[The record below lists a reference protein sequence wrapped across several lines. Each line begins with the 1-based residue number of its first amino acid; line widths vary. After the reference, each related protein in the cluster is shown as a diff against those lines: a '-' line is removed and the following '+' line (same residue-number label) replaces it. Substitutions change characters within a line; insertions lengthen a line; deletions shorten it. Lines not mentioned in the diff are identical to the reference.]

1 MKNNVIISD
10 TILKLEELL
19 DQGQFELMSDEV
31 LEGKL
36 RVVYLMNDAVE
47 SFLVFEQARIT
58 GVYQKDYER
67 EVEASLTIQENTDTG
82 SDEFV
87 LVVYQGDSVCTVFFE
102 NLTLETHLYD
112 YGKVGHFWVEGY
124 EYLRQLEYR
133 IAILRDKRDYLGEEY
148 CNERELRLANLAD
161 FPPLNYCCYPAVPEK
176 YIVPKDNPWMPTDE
190 AIDVM
195 TELAKQVRDRKLQ
208 KVLSFYRRYSGKWMT
223 KLISNMLHKNAHAKV
238 IDLLTEKLVDAAADY
253 PARKFEKQEEKEH
266 EILLERAREKQI
278 EMQKQGIKVDI
289 LREEPFLASRDS
301 LEYKV
306 YLMVWQTK
314 SSNRTVKIIQIYNN

>member
-1 MKNNVIISD
+1 MKNNLIISD

-31 LEGKL
+31 LDGKL

-58 GVYQKDYER
+58 GVYQKDYEG
-67 EVEASLTIQENTDTG
+67 EVEGSLTIQENTDTEN
-82 SDEFV
+82 DEFV

-148 CNERELRLANLAD
+148 CNEEELRLANLAD

-176 YIVPKDNPWMPTDE
+176 YIVSKDNPWMPTNE
-190 AIDVM
+190 AIHVM
-195 TELAKQVRDRKLQ
+195 TELAKQSGDRKLQ
-208 KVLSFYRRYSGKWMT
+208 KVLSFYRRYSPKWMT
-223 KLISNMLHKNAHAKV
+223 KWISNMLHKNAHAKV
-238 IDLLTEKLVDAAADY
+238 IDLLTEKLVDAAAEY
-253 PARKFEKQEEKEH
+253 PARKFEKQEEKEY
-266 EILLERAREKQI
+266 EILLECAREKQI

-306 YLMVWQTK
+306 YLMVWQTE

>member
-1 MKNNVIISD
+1 MRNKLEIPD

-19 DQGQFELMSDEV
+19 EQGQFELMSDTV
-31 LEGKL
+31 IDGKL

-58 GVYQKDYER
+58 GTYRKEYEG
-67 EVEASLTIQENTDTG
+67 EVEASLSIQENSDTG
-82 SDEFV
+82 RDEFV
-87 LVVYQGDSVCTVFFE
+87 LVVHQDDSVCTIFFE
-102 NLTLETHLYD
+102 NLTLEIHLYD

-133 IAILRDKRDYLGEEY
+133 LAILRDKRDYLGEEY
-148 CNERELRLANLAD
+148 CNETERKLANLAD

-190 AIDVM
+190 AVNVM
-195 TELAKQVRDRKLQ
+195 MELAEQVNDKKLQ
-208 KVLSFYRRYSGKWMT
+208 KLFVFYRKHSWKCMT
-223 KLISNMLHKNAHAKV
+223 KKIAKMLHKNAHAKV
-238 IDLLTEKLVDAAADY
+238 VDLLTEKLTVAAAEY
-253 PARKFEKQEEKEH
+253 PERQFDLQEKQHAEKLFE
-266 EILLERAREKQI
+266 LARQKQA
-278 EMQKQGIKVDI
+278 ELKQQGIKADI

-306 YLMVWQTK
+306 YLMVWQTE
-314 SSNRTVKIIQIYNN
+314 SSNRTVKIVQIENN